1 MNTQQMFFQAYDR
14 DDVAY
19 GLRPSAELVNCLQQL
34 RPTGRAI
41 DLGAGAGRD
50 TLALAQA
57 GLDVLAVDLSR
68 RGLSRIVERADQR
81 HLRERIETLAA
92 DARQV
97 ELPPGAYAVI
107 VATTVLCHL
116 PQADGWALWQRMAA
130 AIQSDGIIYAEV
142 HTTEDP
148 GCPVPPGRD
157 NPNPVSETAAAV
169 VHYFEPG
176 ELLRWAVST
185 PALRVLRYEERLEW
199 DYTHGREHQ
208 HGKAVLLAVRSDY
221 FPPWYGHP
229 LAFSRRVHNT
239 LPTATTPAPDR
250 RA

>member
-14 DDVAY
+14 DEVAY
-19 GLRPSAELVNCLQQL
+19 GLTPSAELASCLQQL
-34 RPTGRAI
+34 KPTGRAI

-68 RGLSRIVERADQR
+68 RGLSRIVERAGKLQLLDR
-81 HLRERIETLAA
+81 VETRVA

-97 ELPPGAYAVI
+97 DLPPGQFAVV

-116 PQADGWALWQRMAA
+116 PQADGLALWQRMAA
-130 AIQSDGIIYAEV
+130 AIQHGGILYAEV

-148 GCPVPPGRD
+148 GCPLPPGRD

-169 VHYFEPG
+169 VHYFKPG

-185 PALRVLRYEERLEW
+185 PSLRVLRYEERLEW

-208 HGKAVLLAVRSDY
+208 HGKAVLLAVRNDY

-229 LAFSRRVHNT
+229 LAFPQRAIETR
-239 LPTATTPAPDR
+239 PTGEPARCRPV
-250 RA
+250 